1 MTSISSP
8 CPSRDGVA
16 AGVRDALA
24 MVVGIVPFGLIFG
37 TLAGPA
43 GLPPWAAM
51 VMSALVYAG
60 SAQFIAVT
68 LLAAGVSLPV
78 IIATT
83 LIVNLRHLLYS
94 ATMQPYVRDLPRL
107 WRAFLGHF
115 LTDEAFAVIY
125 NRFSSPRG
133 GVDRRRYYLGV
144 ALTLFA
150 AWTGSTAIGVLLG
163 NVVPGIQHWGLEFAM
178 VASFV
183 GIVVPQLK
191 NRAQIAAA
199 LTAGLVALLAHGLPY
214 QLGLMV
220 AALTA
225 VAVGVLLERTIE
237 SKEGGA

>member
-1 MTSISSP
+1 MTSTASP
-8 CPSRDGVA
+8 CPPLDGAASGARDT
-16 AGVRDALA
+16 LA

-37 TLAGPA
+37 TLASSA
-43 GLPPWAAM
+43 GLSPWAALA
-51 VMSALVYAG
+51 MSALVYAG
-60 SAQFIAVT
+60 SAQFIAIT
-68 LLAAGVSLPV
+68 LLAAGVGLPV

-83 LIVNLRHLLYS
+83 LVVNLRHLLYS
-94 ATMQPYVRDLPRL
+94 ATMQPYVRELSRP

-115 LTDEAFAVIY
+115 LTDEAFAVLY

-133 GVDRRRYYLGV
+133 GVDHRRYYLGV
-144 ALTLFA
+144 ALTLYA

-199 LTAGLVALLAHGLPY
+199 LTAGIVALLAHGLPY

-225 VAVGVLLERTIE
+225 VAVGMMLERTMAPA
-237 SKEGGA
+237 EGET